1 MEETVNMTKIP
12 QIDSIHELARFW
24 DTHDLTEF
32 EDDLEEIE
40 KPVFDRGEQGM
51 MRIRLL
57 PEQMAALKRIADSK
71 GVDQADLIK
80 EWVSEKLQASS
91 RQGC

>member
-1 MEETVNMTKIP
+1 MTKIP